1 MRAALF
7 DSVGRPLRIDTIGDP
22 EPAGDEVLLKVASC
36 GICGSDLHM
45 TEDPKSFGIGQGV
58 VLGHEFAGEV
68 AAVGTDVTEFAKG
81 DRVAVAPMWGCGRCE
96 RCRAGEPAWCPEM
109 RLIGGG
115 YAEYA
120 SVAARQCRKLPD
132 GLDLVEGALVEPTSI
147 GLHSVL
153 QSGLKPG
160 DRIAAKGAFKLRDDA
175 KVSVKQA
182 GNAEPQS

>member
-1 MRAALF
+1 
-7 DSVGRPLRIDTIGDP
+7 
-22 EPAGDEVLLKVASC
+22 
-36 GICGSDLHM
+36 
-45 TEDPKSFGIGQGV
+45 
-58 VLGHEFAGEV
+58 
-68 AAVGTDVTEFAKG
+68 
-81 DRVAVAPMWGCGRCE
+81 
-96 RCRAGEPAWCPEM
+96 M

>member
-68 AAVGTDVTEFAKG
+68 AAAYRIPTLTRDVFLDHEQTEEFVDQQFELLIKRAKENG
-81 DRVAVAPMWGCGRCE
+81 SAIGIGHPHKVTVDYLEKRLPELDEQGIAVATVSGVWAMRNGNRPMFAEGE
-96 RCRAGEPAWCPEM
+96 KRAIRPA
-109 RLIGGG
+109 L
-115 YAEYA
+115 
-120 SVAARQCRKLPD
+120 
-132 GLDLVEGALVEPTSI
+132 
-147 GLHSVL
+147 
-153 QSGLKPG
+153 
-160 DRIAAKGAFKLRDDA
+160 AK
-175 KVSVKQA
+175 Q
-182 GNAEPQS
+182 E